1 MLDIFNISWTN
12 REIPFLW
19 RGGEGKHDSS
29 ELQLS
34 ENKIQAQKFNNV

>member
-12 REIPFLW
+12 REIPFFW
-19 RGGEGKHDSS
+19 GGGKHDSS

-34 ENKIQAQKFNNV
+34 ENKIQAQKFNNM